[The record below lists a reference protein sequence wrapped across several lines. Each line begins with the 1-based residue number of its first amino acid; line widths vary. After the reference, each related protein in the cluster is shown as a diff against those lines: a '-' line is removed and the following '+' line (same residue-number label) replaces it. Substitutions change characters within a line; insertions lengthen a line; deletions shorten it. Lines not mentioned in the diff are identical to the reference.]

1 MKTPAI
7 IASLTVVGSLAFAA
21 GSQGTAGK
29 QSSLMPSGPLALS
42 MQEEV
47 PQAQMAEE
55 CSQGADKN
63 WFTTGHL
70 LPPCAR
76 ITGIVIGSEIVKAS
90 QADVNGDGTLEMLLP
105 NTNGFFGGYKIVA
118 DGTASNVNLISVH
131 ECSTANGTYSESI
144 ASVLRGQAGDYFLS
158 QVPITVTANAYLYLR
173 DMDSDGDLD
182 LIADASGGGVAL
194 KFWLEN
200 TGFQHTNRIAA
211 DINRDG
217 RVDGADLCLVLA
229 SWEAT
234 P

>member
-7 IASLTVVGSLAFAA
+7 IASLTIVGSIAYAA

-29 QSSLMPSGPLALS
+29 QPPEMPSGSQTHS
-42 MQEEV
+42 MQEEMPPSV
-47 PQAQMAEE
+47 QMAEE

-76 ITGIVIGSEIVKAS
+76 ITGIVTGTQIVIAS

-105 NTNGFFGGYKIVA
+105 NTNGSFGGYKIVA
-118 DGTASNVNLISVH
+118 DGSASTVNLISVH
-131 ECSTANGTYSESI
+131 ECSTANGTYSEAI
-144 ASVLRGQAGDYFLS
+144 ASVLRGQAGAYFLS
-158 QVPITVTANAYLYLR
+158 QVPAAVNVNAYLYLR

-182 LIADASGGGVAL
+182 LIADASGSGVAL

-200 TGFQHTNRIAA
+200 TGFQHTTPLAG
-211 DINRDG
+211 DLDHDG
-217 RVDGADLCLVLA
+217 KVNGFDLAILLA
-229 SWEAT
+229 NWQN
-234 P
+234 